1 MGKIIFTFLLSISL
15 AWAQNPVQTANTYTQ
30 AKKNTTY
37 KELLY
42 VSVKTQKMYHII
54 NNEVVKTFIIS
65 TAEKG
70 IGNIKNSEQTPLGL
84 HSVKEKHGDNTPLN
98 GRMIGRVFYG
108 QIATI
113 YNDSSRS
120 KTDDVTTRILWLSG
134 EEEGVN
140 KGGNV
145 DSYQRYIYIHG
156 TSEEGRL
163 GTPASHGCIRMNN
176 KDVLKLYNKIAVGT
190 KVLILDK

>member
-1 MGKIIFTFLLSISL
+1 MDKIIFAYLLSISFS
-15 AWAQNPVQTANTYTQ
+15 WAQNPVKTANTYIQ
-30 AKKNTTY
+30 NKKNTNY

-42 VSVKTQKMYHII
+42 ISIKQQKMYHIKD
-54 NNEVVKTFIIS
+54 NEVIKTYIIS

-70 IGNIKNSEQTPLGL
+70 IGNKKKSNQTPLGL
-84 HSVKEKHGDNTPLN
+84 HSIEEKHGYNTPLN
-98 GRMIGRVFYG
+98 GRMIGRIFYG

-134 EEEGVN
+134 EEEGIN

-163 GTPASHGCIRMNN
+163 GTPVSHGCIRMSN
-176 KDVLKLYNKIAVGT
+176 KDVLVLFNKVATGT

>member
-1 MGKIIFTFLLSISL
+1 MGKIILTFLFSISL
-15 AWAQNPVQTANTYTQ
+15 VWAQNSVHTANNYTLT
-30 AKKNTTY
+30 KKNTTY
-37 KELLY
+37 NELLY
-42 VSVKTQKMYHII
+42 VSVKEQKMHHIL
-54 NNEVVKTFIIS
+54 NNRVIKIYTIS

-70 IGNIKNSEQTPLGL
+70 VGNIKNSEQTPLGL
-84 HSVKEKHGDNTPLN
+84 HSIKEKYGNTTPLN

-120 KTDDVTTRILWLSG
+120 KKDDVTTRILWLSG
-134 EEEGVN
+134 EEEGIN

-163 GTPASHGCIRMNN
+163 GTPSSHGCIRMKNT
-176 KDVLKLYNKIAVGT
+176 DVLELYNKIIVGT

>member
-1 MGKIIFTFLLSISL
+1 MGKIIFTFLLSISF

>member
-1 MGKIIFTFLLSISL
+1 MGKIIFNFLLSISL

-176 KDVLKLYNKIAVGT
+176 KDVLELYNKIAVGT

>member
-1 MGKIIFTFLLSISL
+1 MGKIILTLLLSISL
-15 AWAQNPVQTANTYTQ
+15 TWAQNPVQTAKTYTQ
-30 AKKNTTY
+30 TKKKTIF

-54 NNEVVKTFIIS
+54 NNKVIKTYIIS

-70 IGNIKNSEQTPLGL
+70 TGNIKNSDQTPLGL

-140 KGGNV
+140 KDGNV

-163 GTPASHGCIRMNN
+163 GTPASHGCIRMSN
-176 KDVLKLYNKIAVGT
+176 KDVLELYNKIAEGT

>member
-1 MGKIIFTFLLSISL
+1 MGKIIFTFLLSISF

-176 KDVLKLYNKIAVGT
+176 KDVLELYNKIPVGT